1 MHGFRFCPAGVGGSL
16 VDRHLQELR
25 GVRDGCI
32 GGASQEER
40 LRLRLHELG
49 LPLNGRRSDDIS
61 LRKLCQAMDISLQ
74 HPSGDRKGRDELV
87 EALVSALLSEVP
99 VLGNLHMS
107 FVDACLKDLREVRDS
122 GSGQAPQRDELE
134 KRLSKF
140 AIKDKRDHVV
150 TLTDLCRSL
159 ELPIAKAGGGGMSK
173 AEYVQQILTALLTE
187 LPATA
192 SVDDGKTALV
202 DASLRELLAFRD
214 SLTGQP
220 SQRRQLESRL
230 EQFNVRDRRS
240 DAVTVVD
247 LCTSLGLATKHAGR
261 YFPKADLV
269 GQIVST
275 LLRRV
280 PAAASRD
287 VPKASVDAFLQELR
301 RVRDGVD
308 EQPARRHELEKCLD
322 KIKMKDQGPD
332 AVVLTDLCRSLKLP
346 VAKPGGGGM
355 QRPALVE
362 QIVAALLAELPA
374 GASVDARK
382 AAFVD
387 ASLQELR
394 RVRDGVDEQPARRH
408 ELEKCLDKIK
418 MKDQGPDAVGVT
430 DLCHSLELPVAK
442 PGGSWMKKAELVEQ
456 IISTLLKEVFVPCSD
471 VDKSSFDMAM
481 EICRSFDES
490 RCDLDSAVRRVCNTV
505 ENCVCLGS
513 VLMGI
518 DEEEL
523 LRRHGDLDYWV
534 EQLVQVLA
542 GFLRYVRMLRN
553 SLPSDVPSNLRVF
566 PTDLVRDRSRDDG
579 PCRGAKCLALGV
591 AVEFCEEKKRSL
603 WSTLFGTADKVELGS
618 RFCLVLEYLAA
629 EDGMAVD
636 DDVACLIFVYR
647 FMFT

>member
-1 MHGFRFCPAGVGGSL
+1 MDLLRKTCRCCSMHGFRFCPAGVGGSL

-32 GGASQEER
+32 GRASQEEQ

-107 FVDACLKDLREVRDS
+107 FVDACLKDLREVRDG

-134 KRLSKF
+134 KRLCKF

-159 ELPIAKAGGGGMSK
+159 ELLIATSRGWLSK

-220 SQRRQLESRL
+220 SQRRQLEGRL
-230 EQFNVRDRRS
+230 EQFNMKDRRS
-240 DAVTVVD
+240 DVVTLVD
-247 LCTSLGLATKHAGR
+247 LCKVLGLAMKHAGR
-261 YFPKADLV
+261 HFSKADLV
-269 GQIVST
+269 EQIVST

-287 VPKASVDAFLQELR
+287 VPKASVDASLQELRRVRDGLNEEAARRRELEKCLDKIKMKDQGPDAVVLTDLCHSLKLPVAKPGGGWMKKAELVEQIVAALLAELSAGASVDARKAAFVDASLQELR

-308 EQPARRHELEKCLD
+308 EQTARRHELEKCLD

-394 RVRDGVDEQPARRH
+394 RVRDGLNEEAARRR

-418 MKDQGPDAVGVT
+418 MKDQGGDAVVLT
-430 DLCHSLELPVAK
+430 DLCRSLKLPIAK
-442 PGGSWMKKAELVEQ
+442 PSGGMQRPELVEQ

-481 EICRSFDES
+481 EICRSDKQI
-490 RCDLDSAVRRVCNTV
+490 LQT
-505 ENCVCLGS
+505 
-513 VLMGI
+513 
-518 DEEEL
+518 
-523 LRRHGDLDYWV
+523 
-534 EQLVQVLA
+534 
-542 GFLRYVRMLRN
+542 
-553 SLPSDVPSNLRVF
+553 
-566 PTDLVRDRSRDDG
+566 RS
-579 PCRGAKCLALGV
+579 
-591 AVEFCEEKKRSL
+591 
-603 WSTLFGTADKVELGS
+603 
-618 RFCLVLEYLAA
+618 
-629 EDGMAVD
+629 
-636 DDVACLIFVYR
+636 
-647 FMFT
+647 